1 MTACAL
7 DSKKV
12 KQKLNNVINQFLKKL
27 FLIYFKGGKDTCR
40 GDSGGPLMV
49 KHSTGR
55 YVLAGIT
62 SWGIGCAR
70 PSLPGMYT
78 RAANHVDW
86 IMATVAST
94 FYSEK
99 LKFFYSSHPS
109 YFPLVPKLIF
119 KYY

>member
-1 MTACAL
+1 
-7 DSKKV
+7 
-12 KQKLNNVINQFLKKL
+12 
-27 FLIYFKGGKDTCR
+27 
-40 GDSGGPLMV
+40 MV

-94 FYSEK
+94 FYSEQ